1 MLADRIN
8 GKSCPF
14 SSDIDKQMELGFNT
28 LEIQLFDNQLESREN
43 TLRLVDNCKKDG
55 LDIKSIHSPLSK
67 VVYSH
72 LIENIDLDVEMY
84 KNLFL
89 FIDGI
94 QKYFG
99 HKMPVVFHTELRP
112 TVDYSSTYKYLRD
125 TMEKLVYM
133 YPDITYTIENSCPID
148 KVKGFVNGAL
158 FENVRLCEMLRRD
171 ISKDHFNT
179 TLDICHAL
187 AAVRLL
193 KVLYEHDYTYNGRY
207 IYMEDFVKENSETCN
222 NIHFN
227 WLTDFGFRGGEHG
240 TIVDK
245 DDKELAEVIG
255 YINKYLSKDAKFTI
269 EVLEKDY
276 QNPKNCVILREALYY
291 VENKLGISL

>member
-1 MLADRIN
+1 MLVDRIN

-112 TVDYSSTYKYLRD
+112 TVDYSSTYKR
-125 TMEKLVYM
+125 
-133 YPDITYTIENSCPID
+133 
-148 KVKGFVNGAL
+148 
-158 FENVRLCEMLRRD
+158 
-171 ISKDHFNT
+171 
-179 TLDICHAL
+179 
-187 AAVRLL
+187 
-193 KVLYEHDYTYNGRY
+193 YNGK
-207 IYMEDFVKENSETCN
+207 VS
-222 NIHFN
+222 
-227 WLTDFGFRGGEHG
+227 
-240 TIVDK
+240 
-245 DDKELAEVIG
+245 
-255 YINKYLSKDAKFTI
+255 
-269 EVLEKDY
+269 
-276 QNPKNCVILREALYY
+276 LY
-291 VENKLGISL
+291 VS